1 MPKNKTKKKRKVRVE
16 FAISI
21 LAIIVLIIL
30 LIYFIII
37 RIDDSKTLP
46 QGEVIA
52 EEKEKEPSVYKLSMV
67 MVGDYLIHTSI
78 YKEAATNANNDGY
91 DFKPMISLI
100 KNYISD
106 NKYDLA
112 YYNQETIIGGDE
124 IGLSSYPAFNSPYEA
139 ADAMID
145 AGFNMVSLAT
155 NHTLDRGIV
164 AINNSCNY
172 WNSKKEVLSAGSY
185 CSQEQRE
192 EERIFTKNN
201 ISYTMLSYTYG
212 TNGIP
217 VPDNQEYLVNVWP
230 TGYQNPE
237 DDLAYQ
243 AYKKQVKADI
253 EKVRDKVDVLFVAM
267 HWGSEY
273 THTPTAYQTDMAKFL
288 AENGVDVVIGTHPH
302 VVQPIDFIDNTL
314 VIYSLG
320 NFISAQENDIN
331 YAKLV
336 GLMSSIDITKTVEDN
351 NVSIKIDNVNNEL
364 LFTYYQNFTNFKV
377 IPFSQMTDNYLSNY
391 TNLYDTYSSVVK
403 EYHNDL
409 PVMEV
414 S

>member
-273 THTPTAYQTDMAKFL
+273 THTPTAYQKDMAKFL

>member
-21 LAIIVLIIL
+21 LAIIVFIIL

-78 YKEAATNANNDGY
+78 YKEAAINANNDGY

-230 TGYQNPE
+230 TGYQKPE
-237 DDLAYQ
+237 NDTAYQ
-243 AYKKQVKADI
+243 VYKKQVKADI

-377 IPFSQMTDNYLSNY
+377 IPFSQMTDNYFSNY

>member
-21 LAIIVLIIL
+21 LAIIVFIIL

-52 EEKEKEPSVYKLSMV
+52 EEKEPSVYKLSMV

-230 TGYQNPE
+230 TGYQKPE
-237 DDLAYQ
+237 NDTAYQ
-243 AYKKQVKADI
+243 AYKEQVKADI

>member
-21 LAIIVLIIL
+21 LAIIVFIIL

-230 TGYQNPE
+230 TGYQKPE
-237 DDLAYQ
+237 NDTAYQ

-336 GLMSSIDITKTVEDN
+336 GLMSSIDITKTVEDT